1 MLTLTL
7 WTCLHQASY
16 SAEKEE
22 DEQKVTLDQTPSA
35 VQETI
40 KRETAGGSIQEI
52 EKETEDGKTVFEA
65 EFNKDGKEF
74 ELTVAEDGKVLGVEE
89 EGKNDDD
96 DEDEDEAEENEQTV
110 TLDQTPV
117 AVQETINRET
127 AGGSIK
133 EIEKE
138 IEKGK
143 TVYEAE
149 FIRNGETYEL
159 TVAEDGKVLGMKED
173 EDDEDDD
180 EGKEGESEK
189 ITFEDAAVGKVPK
202 GCLITETNGKGSMGT
217 WKVMEMEGAPSG
229 KKVFALT
236 ESKNSGST
244 FNLAIAEEA
253 NTKDLELGV
262 KVKALSG
269 QEDQG
274 GGPIWR
280 VKDANNYYICRWNP
294 LEENF
299 RVYYVKDGKRK
310 ELGSAKVEA
319 DSKAWHEIEIKMV
332 GSEIKAEFDDKLLI
346 ELKDD
351 TFAEGGMVGVWT
363 KADACTAFD
372 DFEVEKTKREGH
384 EHKQPKE
391 EKK

>member
-1 MLTLTL
+1 MVSQEIAL
-7 WTCLHQASY
+7 
-16 SAEKEE
+16 
-22 DEQKVTLDQTPSA
+22 
-35 VQETI
+35 QETI
-40 KRETAGGSIQEI
+40 KRETSGGSIQEI

-96 DEDEDEAEENEQTV
+96 DEDEDDAEENEQKVTV
-110 TLDQTPV
+110 DQVPS
-117 AVQETINRET
+117 AVQETIKRET
-127 AGGSIK
+127 AGGTIK
-133 EIEKE
+133 EIAKE
-138 IEKGK
+138 IEEGK

-149 FIRNGETYEL
+149 FTRNGETYEL

-173 EDDEDDD
+173 EDDEDEDD
-180 EGKEGESEK
+180 GEEGESEK

-217 WKVMEMEGAPSG
+217 WKMMEMKGTPSG
-229 KKVFALT
+229 KKVFALV
-236 ESKNSGST
+236 ESKNSGPT

-253 NTKDLELGV
+253 NAKDLELGV

-269 QEDQG
+269 DEDQG

-310 ELGSAKVEA
+310 ELSSAKVAA
-319 DSKAWHEIEIKMV
+319 DPKAWHEIEIKMI
-332 GSEIKAEFDDKLLI
+332 GNEIKAEFDDKLLI

-351 TFAEGGMVGVWT
+351 TFMEGGMVGVWT

-372 DFEVEKTKREGH
+372 DFEVEEVEKRGH
-384 EHKQPKE
+384 EHKAAGG
-391 EKK
+391 EKN